1 MELKFGATILQNFDG
16 VPYQG
21 QIVKM
26 GTAGY
31 IIGVTRQIRRQICK
45 SFGDIVEVVI
55 RLTTSK
61 GGYAD
66 DY

>member
-1 MELKFGATILQNFDG
+1 
-16 VPYQG
+16 
-21 QIVKM
+21 M
-26 GTAGY
+26 GTTGY
-31 IIGVTRQIRRQICK
+31 IIGVARQIRRQICK